1 MIFPLVFLFGGLLAI
16 HALARRGLLAPPT
29 NPPTVSKGVVS
40 QTQRLSQ
47 AERFKR
53 QRPYLYALLVTVKR
67 GLQPDPWL
75 INEAMAEA
83 YDRGNWKL
91 VANLHR
97 RYGALDRGE
106 DYPEEQPEEGGEEGE
121 ENEPIDQWGED
132 EAIDSSETGQDE
144 NESGDMPTDIV
155 IGKNSP
161 FEGVPNDA
169 WDRFV
174 SSLET
179 EKPDY
184 EGPKHVGR
192 YHHSKE
198 RLSQLKIDDVSTPEK
213 QYDALVKDLAD
224 SREKSGAL
232 IREFELTPIQI
243 DGGEQIATLSGI
255 LAVVK
260 SAGLDHARS
269 WFTNPE
275 DRKKFPKTSEM
286 FIKANGAF

>member
-1 MIFPLVFLFGGLLAI
+1 MC
-16 HALARRGLLAPPT
+16 
-29 NPPTVSKGVVS
+29 
-40 QTQRLSQ
+40 
-47 AERFKR
+47 
-53 QRPYLYALLVTVKR
+53 
-67 GLQPDPWL
+67 
-75 INEAMAEA
+75 EA
-83 YDRGNWKL
+83 YDQGNWKM
-91 VANLHR
+91 VARLHR
-97 RYGALDRGE
+97 RYGALSLQSDEREEPE
-106 DYPEEQPEEGGEEGE
+106 DEEQPEDGEEGE
-121 ENEPIDQWGED
+121 ENEPIDQWHED

-179 EKPDY
+179 QPSDY
-184 EGPKHVGR
+184 QGPKHIGR
-192 YHHSKE
+192 FQHSRE
-198 RLSQLKIDDVSTPEK
+198 RLSQLNIDDVSTAEK
-213 QYDALVKDLAD
+213 QYDALVKDLSD

-232 IREFELTPIQI
+232 IKEFELKPIQI
-243 DGGEQIATLSGI
+243 NGDEQVATLSGI

-269 WFTNPE
+269 WFTNPD

-286 FIKANGAF
+286 FLKANGVF